1 MLNRILDCLNEDARM
16 PDAEIARRVGSTPAE
31 VASLIADARANGTI
45 RGYRVMTTA
54 TQQPRD
60 QVVSMVEVGLA
71 PERERGFDR
80 IAERIARFP
89 EVITCQLVS
98 GSYDLMVEVRGAS
111 LQDVAGFVSERL
123 ATIDGVKSTR
133 THFLLKRYKADG
145 VILFKSEEVER
156 LAVTP

>member
-1 MLNRILDCLNEDARM
+1 MFNAILKCLNEDARM
-16 PDAEIARRVGSTPAE
+16 PDAEIARRVGTTPDA
-31 VASLIADARANGTI
+31 VARAIAEARAAGNL
-45 RGYRVMTTA
+45 RGYRVLTTA
-54 TQQPRD
+54 SQQPTD
-60 QVVSMVEVGLA
+60 EVISMVEVGLV

-98 GSYDLMVEVRGAS
+98 GSYDLMVEVRGRS

-145 VILFKSEEVER
+145 VTLFKSEEVER
-156 LAVTP
+156 LAITP

>member
-1 MLNRILDCLNEDARM
+1 MFTHVLKCLNEDARM
-16 PDAEIARRVGSTPAE
+16 PDAEIARRLGTTPEE
-31 VASLIADARANGTI
+31 VARAIAEARANGTL

-54 TQQPRD
+54 SQQPTD
-60 QVVSMVEVGLA
+60 EVVSMVEVGLV

-98 GSYDLMVEVRGAS
+98 GSYDLMVEVRGRS

-145 VILFKSEEVER
+145 VMLFKTEEVER
-156 LAVTP
+156 LAITP

>member
-1 MLNRILDCLNEDARM
+1 MLNRIIECLNDDARM
-16 PDAEIARRVGSTPAE
+16 PDAEIARRIGATAE
-31 VASLIADARANGTI
+31 QVAATLAEARANGTL
-45 RGYRVMTTA
+45 RGFRVLTVA
-54 TQQPRD
+54 SQQPRD
-60 QVVSMVEVGLA
+60 EVVSMVEVGLV

-98 GSYDLMVEVRGAS
+98 GSYDLMVEVRGRS

-145 VILFKSEEVER
+145 VILFKTEEAER
-156 LAVTP
+156 LAVSP